1 MNTLDVLDYGHQMV
15 LQTID
20 GLPEE
25 AWEAPNVCGVWS
37 TKDILAHLTS
47 FEQVLID
54 ILASLSDSER
64 PTPTLDQFRSQ
75 KTFNDEQV
83 ALRKDKL
90 PQKVLADYK
99 DAFDQVV
106 SLAKG
111 LPPETFRQNGIL
123 PWYGAEYDPDDF
135 IVYTFYG
142 HKREHCAQIKLFR
155 KQQGV

>member
-1 MNTLDVLDYGHQMV
+1 MNTLDVLEYGHQTV
-15 LQTID
+15 LQAID
-20 GLPEE
+20 GLSEE
-25 AWEAPNVCGVWS
+25 AWETPNVCGVWS

-54 ILASLSDSER
+54 VLASLSDSKR

-75 KTFNDEQV
+75 QTFNDEQV
-83 ALRKDKL
+83 ALRKDKP
-90 PQKVLADYK
+90 PQKVLVDYK

-111 LPPETFRQNGIL
+111 LPSETFRQNGIL
-123 PWYGAEYDPDDF
+123 PWYGAAYDPDDF